1 MKTGMGRIV
10 LVGLA
15 VALAA
20 GTLCGAALAADTI
33 KIGVIYSLTGAG
45 SSLGPIQAQGAKLA
59 IKEANDAG
67 GIAVGGKKYKIEVV
81 ERDDETKPDVAIR
94 RVTEMVR
101 DKDLKAVVGGTF
113 AHVSQA
119 MNGLAKKQNFYL
131 MTTNGVP
138 DSYFSKEEKG
148 AYVLCS
154 LGDNGMV
161 GRGAAAYVV
170 DVMKVK
176 NVVFFMPDYAYGRF
190 AFGGAEAV
198 MKQRPNVPYNVV
210 WSPVGTA
217 DVTPYLIK
225 CMDYK
230 PEIICMGHW
239 GNDAINVLK
248 QAYEMGLGKKTKL
261 FFNWIIDVMAAGI
274 PAEALDGVWCQMW
287 WYHDMSAFK
296 DQEIVKSSQEFTAR
310 YRAAYGIPPDP
321 YAMSAYYGAA
331 ETLRAMKLA
340 NSFDPK
346 KMYDALMANPDF
358 NSVKGPAKWRVD
370 GRPRFKY
377 NAWIV
382 EGKGPKDRKD
392 PKYDYAKI
400 IDVYD
405 GDAFL
410 PPVKELGW

>member
-1 MKTGMGRIV
+1 MKRSLKGMGGIAIV
-10 LVGLA
+10 LLLAIFVGSP
-15 VALAA
+15 
-20 GTLCGAALAADTI
+20 ALAADTI

-67 GIAVGGKKYKIEVV
+67 GIAVGGKKYTIEVV
-81 ERDDETKPDVAIR
+81 ERDDEGKPDVAIR
-94 RVTEMVR
+94 RVTEMIR
-101 DKDLKAVVGGTF
+101 DSSLKGVIGGTF

-119 MNGLAKKQNFYL
+119 MNGLAKKQNFWL

-148 AYVLCS
+148 AYALCS

-161 GRGAAAYVV
+161 GRGAAAYVI
-170 DVMKVK
+170 DVMKAK

-190 AFGGAEAV
+190 AYGGAQQV
-198 MKQRPNVPYNVV
+198 LKKRPGVTSNVV
-210 WSPVGTA
+210 WSPLGTA
-217 DVTPYLIK
+217 DMTPYLIK
-225 CMDYK
+225 CMDHK
-230 PEIICMGHW
+230 PEVICMGHW

-248 QAYEMGLGKKTKL
+248 QAYEMGLRSKTKL
-261 FFNWIIDVMAAGI
+261 FFNWIIDSMAVGI
-274 PAEALDGVWCQMW
+274 PPEALDGVWCQLW
-287 WYHDMSAFK
+287 WYNDMSGFK
-296 DQEIVKSSQEFTAR
+296 DAEVVKASQEFTAR
-310 YRAAYGIPPDP
+310 YRAAYNIPPDP

-331 ETLRAMKLA
+331 ETIRAMKQA

-346 KMYDALMANPDF
+346 KMYESLMAKPNF
-358 NSVKGPAKWRVD
+358 SSVKGPAKWRVD
-370 GRPRFKY
+370 GRPQFKY
-377 NAWIV
+377 NSWIV

-400 IDVYD
+400 VDVYA

-410 PPVKELGW
+410 PTVKEMGW

>member
-1 MKTGMGRIV
+1 MKKWMLCLGV
-10 LVGLA
+10 LVA
-15 VALAA
+15 VIALAPFA
-20 GTLCGAALAADTI
+20 MAADTF

-59 IKEANDAG
+59 IKEVNDAG
-67 GIAVGGKKYKIEVV
+67 GINVGGKDYKIEVV

-101 DKDLKAVVGGTF
+101 DNDVKAVVGGTF
-113 AHVSQA
+113 AHVSMA
-119 MNGLAKKQNFYL
+119 MNGLAKKQGFFL

-138 DSYFSKEEKG
+138 DSYFTKAEKG
-148 AYVLCS
+148 PYVLCS

-161 GRGAAAYVV
+161 GRGAAAYVI

-176 NVVFFMPDYAYGRF
+176 IVVFFMPDYAYGRF
-190 AFGGAEAV
+190 SYGGAEAV
-198 MKQRPNVPYNVV
+198 LKERPGVTHNVV

-217 DVTPYLIK
+217 DMTPYLIK
-225 CMDYK
+225 AMDFK
-230 PEIICMGHW
+230 PEILCMGHW

-248 QAYEMGLGKKTKL
+248 QAYEMGLRKKTKL

-296 DQEIVKSSQEFTAR
+296 DAEVVKVSNEFTKR

-331 ETLRAMKLA
+331 ETLRAIKTA
-340 NSFDPK
+340 GSFDSK
-346 KMYDALMANPDF
+346 KMYDVLMAKPDF
-358 NSVKGPAKWRVD
+358 DSVKGPAKWRVD
-370 GRPRFKY
+370 GRPRYKY

-392 PKYDYAKI
+392 KYDYAKI
-400 IDVYD
+400 VDVYS

-410 PPVKELGW
+410 PAVKDLGW

>member
-1 MKTGMGRIV
+1 MKRSLKGVSGIGIALV
-10 LVGLA
+10 LTVF
-15 VALAA
+15 
-20 GTLCGAALAADTI
+20 LCVPALAADTI
-33 KIGVIYSLTGAG
+33 KVGVIYSLTGPG

-67 GIAVGGKKYKIEVV
+67 GLTVGGKKYMIEIV
-81 ERDDETKPDVAIR
+81 ERDDEAKPDVAIR

-101 DKDLKAVVGGTF
+101 DHNVKAVIGGTM

-119 MNGLAKKQNFYL
+119 MNGQAKKQNFFL

-138 DSYFSKEEKG
+138 DSYFSKEEK
-148 AYVLCS
+148 APYALCS

-161 GRGAAAYVV
+161 GRGAAAYVI
-170 DVMKVK
+170 DVLKAK

-190 AFGGAEAV
+190 AYGGAEAV
-198 MKQRPNVPYNVV
+198 LKQRPGVKSNVV
-210 WSPVGTA
+210 WSPLGTA
-217 DVTPYLIK
+217 DMTPYLIK

-230 PEIICMGHW
+230 PEVICMGHW
-239 GNDAINVLK
+239 GNDAISVLK
-248 QAYEMGLGKKTKL
+248 QAYEMGLRQKTKL

-274 PAEALDGVWCQMW
+274 PAEALEGIWCQMW
-287 WYHDMSAFK
+287 WYHDMSGFK
-296 DQEIVKSSQEFTAR
+296 DAEVVKASQQFTSR
-310 YRAAYGIPPDP
+310 YRAVYGIPPDP
-321 YAMSAYYGAA
+321 YAMSAYYGGA
-331 ETLRAMKLA
+331 ETLRAMQLA
-340 NSFDPK
+340 GSFDPK
-346 KMYDALMANPDF
+346 KMYESLMAKPEF
-358 NSVKGPAKWRVD
+358 ASVKGPAKWRVD
-370 GRPRFKY
+370 GRPQFKY

-400 IDVYD
+400 IDVYA